1 MYDMDRYAE
10 FHNTTVKDVIEALQ
24 KLPQDAQVVI
34 CGDDFFYMHV
44 EEDGSV
50 VNLDTNDMEA
60 FDELYHAIDRIFGA

>member
-1 MYDMDRYAE
+1 MYDVDRYVE

-24 KLPQDAQVVI
+24 QLPQDAQMVI

-50 VNLDTNDMEA
+50 VNLDTEDKDA
-60 FDELYHAIDRIFGA
+60 FDDLYQTVGRLFGS